1 MWSAVFVFS
10 TLPEKNFAQISTI
23 LVLILKN
30 LNLHEILNISG
41 NIDSTKKADHI
52 LVMTR
57 IIVSRIIQ
65 CVPRNMTVGE

>member
-10 TLPEKNFAQISTI
+10 TLQEKNLAQISTI
-23 LVLILKN
+23 LVLILIN
-30 LNLHEILNISG
+30 LNLHKILNISG

-57 IIVSRIIQ
+57 IIVSRII
-65 CVPRNMTVGE
+65 